1 MKYKVNLNQRIFIIF
16 SSILVALVSALLN
29 LYPDPDLN
37 FQNPYIHGQGNDDD
51 LISSDS
57 TNTNTSSISSA
68 NLSGIISEDVAQHFT
83 ISCSDFKK
91 LFEALSVLDI
101 GNEVSEKSI
110 NQTTLD
116 DVENIFNIYAG
127 NCSELDEYE
136 FE

>member
-1 MKYKVNLNQRIFIIF
+1 MKHKVHLNQGIGIILSFI
-16 SSILVALVSALLN
+16 LMALVSTLLN
-29 LYPDPDLN
+29 LYPDLN
-37 FQNPYIHGQGNDDD
+37 FQNPYIHGQGNDDNNG
-51 LISSDS
+51 LITSDS
-57 TNTNTSSISSA
+57 TKNNNLSISSA

-91 LFEALSVLDI
+91 LFEALSELDI

-116 DVENIFNIYAG
+116 DVENIFNVYAG
-127 NCSELDEYE
+127 NCSELDGYE